1 VVGLTRRLVFANNY
15 SMTKAFR
22 DVAAGRYPRQH
33 LYGADALAAAGWD
46 VTVAPYAET
55 GLAPSLTRRMR
66 WRAGDL
72 GQQGAVVRS
81 RLHGRVACYAAE
93 PNTLAAVAY
102 LHGVKL
108 WRGPVVTVLHTVPR
122 RTARTVAL
130 LRGYDAIL
138 CLSSYVRDELLERF
152 DLDPARV
159 AWAAWGPDLG
169 FAGYRATPAAPGDRV
184 VSSGKTNR
192 DQQTLLAA
200 LDGARTPATVY
211 ARSPRGLP
219 AVDGVELVTDETH
232 EETVEPDGPKFSY
245 GHVLKDLVAASV
257 VAIPLRDPDVIS
269 GLSELNDALALGKP
283 VVVTRT
289 EHLRDVD
296 VERIGCGFVVDA
308 GDVQGWRRALTTL
321 RDDPVMRERMGARGR
336 AFAESEWNAG
346 IFGTAVVEALA
357 SVT

>member
-1 VVGLTRRLVFANNY
+1 MVGLTRRLVFANNY

-22 DVAAGRYPRQH
+22 DVAAGTYPRQH
-33 LYGADALAAAGWD
+33 LYGADALADAGWD
-46 VTVAPYAET
+46 VTVAPYAES
-55 GLAPSLTRRMR
+55 GAAAALTRRMR

-102 LHGVKL
+102 LHGLKV
-108 WRGPVVTVLHTVPR
+108 WGGPVVTVLHTVPR
-122 RTARTVAL
+122 DTARARAL
-130 LRGYDAIL
+130 LRGYDVIV
-138 CLSSYVRDELLERF
+138 CLSSYVRDGLVERF
-152 DLDPARV
+152 GLSPEVVR
-159 AWAAWGPDLG
+159 WAAWGPDLG
-169 FAGYRATPAAPGDRV
+169 FPGYRAVPGERV

-192 DQQTLLAA
+192 DQRTLLAA
-200 LDGARTPATVY
+200 LDGARGIPATVY
-211 ARSPRGLP
+211 ARSPRDLQ
-219 AVDGVELVTDETH
+219 ATDGVELVTDETH

-283 VVVTRT
+283 IVVTRT

-296 VERIGCGFVVDA
+296 VERIGCGFTVDA
-308 GDVQGWRRALTTL
+308 GDVRGWREALTRL
-321 RDDPVMRERMGARGR
+321 RDDPALRQEMGAKGR
-336 AFAESEWNAG
+336 AFAEQQWNADV
-346 IFGTAVVEALA
+346 FGRAVVEALA